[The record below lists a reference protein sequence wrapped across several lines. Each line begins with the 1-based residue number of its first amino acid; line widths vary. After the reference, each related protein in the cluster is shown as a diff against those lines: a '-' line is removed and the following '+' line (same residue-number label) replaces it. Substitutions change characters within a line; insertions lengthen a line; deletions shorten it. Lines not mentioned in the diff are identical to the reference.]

1 MDTDWS
7 LLLGRTC
14 LESTMQ
20 TGAGWGWLGYQL
32 AALEVSKRRRRG
44 HLGPKS
50 HRSEPGLGGTLLL
63 PVWLSLLQ

>member
-20 TGAGWGWLGYQL
+20 TGAGGMVGVPTCSPGSQQEK
-32 AALEVSKRRRRG
+32 AKGR
-44 HLGPKS
+44 KS
-50 HRSEPGLGGTLLL
+50 RRSEPGLGGTLLL